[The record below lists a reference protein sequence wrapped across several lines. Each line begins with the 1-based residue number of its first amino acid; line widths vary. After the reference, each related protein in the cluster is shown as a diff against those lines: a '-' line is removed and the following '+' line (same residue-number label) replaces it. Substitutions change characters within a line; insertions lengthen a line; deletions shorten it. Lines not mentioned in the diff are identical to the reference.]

1 MTGGD
6 KALAGTTRA
15 RLLFEAEAAGF
26 QLRVCFGMNKPVGP
40 DNAPV
45 PPRED
50 RPEPAPTMMSPFAS
64 PIFRAIWLASLV
76 SNFGGMIQS
85 VGASWL
91 MTSIGSDSMVALVQ
105 AAITLP
111 IMFLSLPAGALADT
125 VDRRKML
132 LAAQGFMLVMSM
144 GLAAFAALGWIT
156 PWSLLF
162 FTFMIGCGGA
172 MNAPAWQASVGDM
185 VPRRDLAGAIALN
198 SMGFNVAR
206 SLGPAIGGVIVA
218 AAGAAVAIFVNTFS
232 YIGILVVLA
241 KWRPERKVEHLP
253 REALWAAMGAGLRY
267 GVMSAA
273 LRLVMVRSLVFG
285 VAGSAVLALMP
296 LVARDGL
303 RGGPQTYGLL
313 LGAFGVGA
321 VVGGLAITR
330 LRSRLANEVIVRGS
344 CVAFGVAAIAV
355 GFSPW
360 LGASMAALS
369 LAGAAWVLGLSTFN
383 VTVQMSAPRWVVA
396 RALALYQLAAFGG
409 MALGS
414 WLWGVTAE
422 REGLAIA
429 LAGAG
434 LLQLACAAAGLRFP
448 LPSTRG
454 LNLDPAGGWT
464 EPSLPAQITPRSGPV
479 AITIEYEIP
488 EHHTAEFLRLMAE
501 RRIVRRRDGARG
513 WTLLRDLADPE
524 VWTERYQSPTWLDYL
539 RHNQRVTQA
548 DRRIGEELRALH
560 RGPGGPTVR
569 RWLESP
575 ARAVRDEPGPPPPL
589 SEPLTDPHQSN

>member
-1 MTGGD
+1 
-6 KALAGTTRA
+6 
-15 RLLFEAEAAGF
+15 
-26 QLRVCFGMNKPVGP
+26 MNRPLGS
-40 DNAPV
+40 DNASSSTSD
-45 PPRED
+45 E
-50 RPEPAPTMMSPFAS
+50 RPEPAPTLLSPFAS

-132 LAAQGFMLVMSM
+132 LAAQGFMLAMSM
-144 GLAAFAALGWIT
+144 GLAACAALGWIT

-162 FTFMIGCGGA
+162 FTFMIGCGA
-172 MNAPAWQASVGDM
+172 SMNAPAWQASVGDM

-198 SMGFNVAR
+198 SMGFNLAR
-206 SLGPAIGGVIVA
+206 SVGPAIGGVIVA
-218 AAGAAVAIFVNTFS
+218 AAGAAAAIFVNTFS
-232 YIGILVVLA
+232 YIGILLVLA
-241 KWRPERKVEHLP
+241 KWKPEPKVEHLP
-253 REALWAAMGAGLRY
+253 RETLWAAMGAGLRY
-267 GVMSAA
+267 GVMSGP
-273 LRLVMVRSLVFG
+273 LKLVMTRALVFG

-296 LVARDGL
+296 LVARDTLG
-303 RGGPQTYGLL
+303 GGPQTYGLL

-321 VVGGLAITR
+321 VGGGLATTR
-330 LRSRLANEVIVRGS
+330 LRSRAANEHIIMGS
-344 CVAFGVAAIAV
+344 CIAFGLAAIAL
-355 GFSPW
+355 GLSSW
-360 LGASMAALS
+360 LAVSMAALA
-369 LAGAAWVLGLSTFN
+369 LGGAAWVLGLSTLN

-422 REGLAIA
+422 REGLTLA

-434 LLQLACAAAGLRFP
+434 LLQLACAALGLRFP
-448 LPSTRG
+448 LPSTHG

-464 EPSLPAQITPRSGPV
+464 APSLPAQITPSSGPV
-479 AITIEYEIP
+479 AITIEYDIP
-488 EHHTAEFLRLMAE
+488 EQHTAAFLRLMAE
-501 RRIVRRRDGARG
+501 RRLARRRDGARG
-513 WTLLRDLADPE
+513 WTLLRDLGEPE
-524 VWTERYQSPTWLDYL
+524 IWIERYQSPTWLDYL

-548 DRRIGEELRALH
+548 DRKIAEGLVALH
-560 RGPGGPTVR
+560 RGPDRPKVR

-575 ARAVRDEPGPPPPL
+575 ARAVREEPGPPPPL
-589 SEPLTDPHQSN
+589 SEPLTDPHQSS

>member
-1 MTGGD
+1 
-6 KALAGTTRA
+6 
-15 RLLFEAEAAGF
+15 
-26 QLRVCFGMNKPVGP
+26 MNKPAGP
-40 DNAPV
+40 NKAAALPAEDGAD
-45 PPRED
+45 PP
-50 RPEPAPTMMSPFAS
+50 PTMLSPFAS

-132 LAAQGFMLVMSM
+132 LAAQGFMLTMST
-144 GLAAFAALGWIT
+144 GLAVFAALGWIT

-206 SLGPAIGGVIVA
+206 SVGPAIGGVIVA
-218 AAGAAVAIFVNTFS
+218 AAGAATAIFVNTFS
-232 YIGILVVLA
+232 YIGILLVLF
-241 KWRPERKVEHLP
+241 KWRPPPKKEHLP
-253 REALWAAMGAGLRY
+253 REGLWTAMGAGLRY
-267 GVMSAA
+267 GAMSSA
-273 LRLVMVRSLVFG
+273 LKLVMARSLFFG
-285 VAGSAVLALMP
+285 VAGAAVLALMP

-303 RGGPQTYGLL
+303 QGGPQTYGLL

-321 VVGGLAITR
+321 VGGGLAITR
-330 LRSRLANEVIVRGS
+330 LRSRLTNETIVRAS
-344 CVAFGVAAIAV
+344 CLAFGVAVLGLA
-355 GFSPW
+355 FSPW
-360 LGASMAALS
+360 LLASMTALS

-409 MALGS
+409 MAFGS

-422 REGLAIA
+422 REGLALA
-429 LAGAG
+429 LACAG
-434 LLQLACAAAGLRFP
+434 VLQLACALAGLRFP
-448 LPSTRG
+448 LPSTQG
-454 LNLDPAGGWT
+454 LNLDPAGGWS
-464 EPSLPAQITPRSGPV
+464 EPTLPAKITPRSGPV
-479 AITIEYEIP
+479 AITIEYQIP
-488 EHHTAEFLRLMAE
+488 DQRTGEFLKLMAE
-501 RRIVRRRDGARG
+501 RRIARRRDGARA

-524 VWTERYQSPTWLDYL
+524 IWIERYQSPTWLDYL
-539 RHNQRVTQA
+539 RHNQRITQA
-548 DRRIGEELRALH
+548 DRKIAEGLIALH
-560 RGPGGPTVR
+560 RGPERPKVR
-569 RWLESP
+569 RWLESA
-575 ARAVRDEPGPPPPL
+575 ARAARDEAGGPDPL
-589 SEPLTDPHQSN
+589 SAPLTDPHQSH